1 MLQRVFAVD
10 APDMLVAARSVV
22 GSSRRGTSATSAAD
36 MASSAI
42 TTTVTDSAASS
53 PWAYRS
59 ASHPIP
65 SIRRTSTAPIRTAIP
80 PRPGTTPRTVT
91 GVTATSRAAP
101 ERRLRG
107 RGSSS
112 PQANLRG
119 ARHAVDARM
128 NDGDAGLKLDARVG
142 SAVPEETERA
152 RGATDAGLYQARDD
166 PAVNASRL
174 GGGRPRR
181 WSSSCM
187 CCRDS
192 LCTPRRAHRV

>member
-1 MLQRVFAVD
+1 EVPLAVD
-10 APDMLVAARSVV
+10 TLARGTSEASADMLVAARSVV

-128 NDGDAGLKLDARVG
+128 NDGDAGLEHLARTWALDLDVIHDDDRAARH
-142 SAVPEETERA
+142 
-152 RGATDAGLYQARDD
+152 
-166 PAVNASRL
+166 L
-174 GGGRPRR
+174 GN
-181 WSSSCM
+181 
-187 CCRDS
+187 CCPHRS
-192 LCTPRRAHRV
+192 LPL